1 MPKQNQKN
9 EQKFSIFGQS
19 DVGMRC
25 MINSDCIEFDQ
36 TKGIAILTDGL
47 EQSEAGKISAKLA
60 AKSVFEGLQSDTFT
74 NDLSSSNE
82 EQVLNAI
89 DKLISKTNQVLIDAS
104 TAVGEG
110 NYMRTTI
117 VAILI
122 QKRKIFLGHVGDSR
136 VYLLRNN
143 ILGRLTRDHS
153 LVHDLV
159 SRGVYHQ
166 RKQKSSSID
175 SVTRVLGAKPNIE
188 ITTLAHE
195 IKSGDRLLLC
205 SDGLSDMLSDK
216 EIEEIANTEIHNL
229 KKTTKNLIKFANRRG
244 GRDNISVILAQI
256 P

>member
-1 MPKQNQKN
+1 
-9 EQKFSIFGQS
+9 
-19 DVGMRC
+19 

-36 TKGIAILTDGL
+36 TKGIAILTDGMK
-47 EQSEAGKISAKLA
+47 QSETGKISAKLA
-60 AKSVFEGLQSDTFT
+60 ARSVFEGLRSDRFT

-82 EQVLNAI
+82 EQVLNAM
-89 DKLISKTNQVLIDAS
+89 DKLLSKTNQVLIDAS
-104 TAVGEG
+104 KAVGEG

-122 QKRKIFLGHVGDSR
+122 RKSKIFLGHVGDSR

-143 ILGRLTRDHS
+143 ILERLTRDHS
-153 LVHDLV
+153 LVNDLV
-159 SRGVYHQ
+159 FRGVYHQ

-195 IKSGDRLLLC
+195 VKSGDRLLLC

-216 EIEEIANTEIHNL
+216 EIEEIANTEINNL

>member
-1 MPKQNQKN
+1 MPKQNKKN

-60 AKSVFEGLQSDTFT
+60 AKSVFEGLRSDTFT
-74 NDLSSSNE
+74 NDLPSSNE

-89 DKLISKTNQVLIDAS
+89 DKLLSKTNQVLIDAS
-104 TAVGEG
+104 KAVGEE

-122 QKRKIFLGHVGDSR
+122 RKRKIFLGHVGDSR

-143 ILGRLTRDHS
+143 ILETTATATEAADQIKRLRSVKNNRHNQLAVMIFT
-153 LVHDLV
+153 LY
-159 SRGVYHQ
+159 SRPPLFNCDP
-166 RKQKSSSID
+166 KSVQS
-175 SVTRVLGAKPNIE
+175 TF
-188 ITTLAHE
+188 TLNW
-195 IKSGDRLLLC
+195 KY
-205 SDGLSDMLSDK
+205 
-216 EIEEIANTEIHNL
+216 
-229 KKTTKNLIKFANRRG
+229 KN
-244 GRDNISVILAQI
+244 
-256 P
+256 

>member
-47 EQSEAGKISAKLA
+47 EKSEAGKISAKLA
-60 AKSVFEGLQSDTFT
+60 AKSVFEGLRSDRFT
-74 NDLSSSNE
+74 NDLPSSNE

-89 DKLISKTNQVLIDAS
+89 DKLLSKTNQVLIDAS
-104 TAVGEG
+104 KAVGEE

-122 QKRKIFLGHVGDSR
+122 RKRKIFLGHVGDSR

-143 ILGRLTRDHS
+143 ILERLTR
-153 LVHDLV
+153 
-159 SRGVYHQ
+159 
-166 RKQKSSSID
+166 
-175 SVTRVLGAKPNIE
+175 
-188 ITTLAHE
+188 
-195 IKSGDRLLLC
+195 
-205 SDGLSDMLSDK
+205 
-216 EIEEIANTEIHNL
+216 
-229 KKTTKNLIKFANRRG
+229 
-244 GRDNISVILAQI
+244 VIL
-256 P
+256 